1 MPSKNAPRDAN
12 AVPTALFESSTVPGQ
27 TLSGQIDQSTGRIL
41 VDVAGGGPPIISIAM
56 QKNVFTSTAG
66 QTTFTPS
73 KTLVYDFYMTINGS
87 VQTPSGATP
96 DYSIVGGNYVL
107 NSGIPS
113 GCVVIILYSIT

>member
-1 MPSKNAPRDAN
+1 MPSRNAPRDAN
-12 AVPTALFESSTVPGQ
+12 AVPTALFENNSVPGQ
-27 TLSGQIDQSTGRIL
+27 TLSGQIDQTTGRVL
-41 VDVAGGGPPIISIAM
+41 VDMAGGGTVISTSM
-56 QKNVFTSTAG
+56 QKDVFTSTAG